1 MSSEQLADGVNPLD
15 AELAATWDI
24 LKGYSGRDTDLGIA
38 RRFGGAS
45 AAYSLRDIGAI
56 NGRVVKVRRD
66 SNDDEEDFS
75 AAQIASGALET
86 FVQAGTTYGETNAT
100 AFSFSGERSEG
111 TTSSNGIDGFTLDVE
126 TASAFAGYQLSSTV
140 SSGTTVY
147 ISFNASLSEGSGAA
161 SPQVKLR
168 SSSISGVGA
177 SNTYDVIEGFNSF
190 ELTSN
195 DNAAEYF
202 SFSEGDDNKIFTI
215 SDVKVS
221 LTSRNGFVETW
232 YDQSGNGNDATTD
245 RMVK

>member
-1 MSSEQLADGVNPLD
+1 MM
-15 AELAATWDI
+15 T
-24 LKGYSGRDTDLGIA
+24 
-38 RRFGGAS
+38 
-45 AAYSLRDIGAI
+45 
-56 NGRVVKVRRD
+56 
-66 SNDDEEDFS
+66 EEDFS

-100 AFSFSGERSEG
+100 AFSFSGERSGG
-111 TTSSNGIDGFTLDVE
+111 TTLSNGIDGFTLDVE

-147 ISFNASLSEGSGAA
+147 VSFNASLSEGSGAA

-221 LTSRNGFVETW
+221 LTSRNGFVVTW
-232 YDQSGNGNDATTD
+232 YDQSGNGNDATTNWID
-245 RMVK
+245 TNEPLIVINGSLITNENGKPFVDFVPSLDFFNVPIVLDNINTASVIAYGTEMLILENK